1 MDFFCSFFLLFI
13 YGLLAACIS
22 PTCCPLFRNALSLHT
37 SCAVFKMVDFFVVFV
52 VVSVWI
58 NRGKYRCFRN
68 VKNML
73 TYDCEEVQLT
83 QHVAEA
89 LLLVVISINDTDQ
102 LWVPL
107 LDNTQTRSTDNRW
120 WDAVESSGKIIIES
134 GVELRWSCSYYFFYF
149 FFNQSLSTTDLIAF
163 LFFSLFCPTPLTYT
177 VFFVWFFISCSLTL
191 LSYTPTHLHQIHCS
205 IRGELSV
212 SRAIFSCFIMT
223 LLAFHLLPSCVLYLF
238 EF

>member
-68 VKNML
+68 VKNIL

-134 GVELRWSCSYYFFYF
+134 GVELRWCCSYYFFNF
-149 FFNQSLSTTDLIAF
+149 FFQSIFKHNRFDCFPFFLS
-163 LFFSLFCPTPLTYT
+163 
-177 VFFVWFFISCSLTL
+177 L
-191 LSYTPTHLHQIHCS
+191 LSYSTDLH
-205 IRGELSV
+205 
-212 SRAIFSCFIMT
+212 CFFCVV
-223 LLAFHLLPSCVLYLF
+223 LHLLFPHFIVLHTHTLAPDTL
-238 EF
+238 